1 VALVTTAG
9 LHTAGQPP
17 FDWSLKMGDPSYRE
31 IPNQIDTQ
39 SLRESHKSKAFNHA
53 GIRADKNVVFPLDR
67 FRELAGR
74 GDVGEL
80 NHRHFSFMGSVI
92 GPGRLIEET
101 APEVAGLLREDGVD
115 AVFLTPA

>member
-1 VALVTTAG
+1 MATLDDLNLVERTFMRGYPFSRYALDPVPCARFRRPLARSRVALVTTAG

-53 GIRADKNVVFPLDR
+53 GIKADKNVVFPLDR
-67 FRELAGR
+67 FREL
-74 GDVGEL
+74 
-80 NHRHFSFMGSVI
+80 
-92 GPGRLIEET
+92 
-101 APEVAGLLREDGVD
+101 
-115 AVFLTPA
+115 